1 MSGSYINNKKSIYN
15 YRKKNVDKYN
25 EYMKIYK
32 IKLRAW
38 QKIRIEFFN
47 ILI

>member
-1 MSGSYINNKKSIYN
+1 MSGSYSSNKKSIYN
-15 YRKKNVDKYN
+15 YRAKNVDKYN
-25 EYMKIYK
+25 DYMKIYK
-32 IKLRAW
+32 IKMRAW